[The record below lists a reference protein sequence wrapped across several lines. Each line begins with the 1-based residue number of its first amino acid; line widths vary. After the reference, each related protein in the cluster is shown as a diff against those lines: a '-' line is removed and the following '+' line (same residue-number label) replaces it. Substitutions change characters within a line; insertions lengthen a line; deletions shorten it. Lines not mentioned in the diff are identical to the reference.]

1 MASDEEEERV
11 LEVQLELQLQE
22 QRDSLSSLK
31 EALASDPANA
41 EILAVHEELVSAIRD
56 VEEGLF
62 HLKRAR
68 LLREV
73 DSVVQKSDSAV
84 EDVKVESLDPNDV
97 EAEPLEEQRYSIGSK
112 CRFCHSDGHWY
123 NGQIVGLEGSQL
135 AKISFLTPT
144 TENMLFM
151 SLFKSFI
158 EILIVKLVYGEK
170 LSLNHGMMNVVL
182 DKFGVD
188 CIALSEYAEIGDEEE
203 SDLSSEQSDSSDYEE
218 EDPQGLGFL
227 EITANQRGVQTET
240 SIFAKWGASTS
251 SNSFPKAPNIH
262 ADVVPEI
269 LIVSTLHFL

>member
-31 EALASDPANA
+31 EALASDPANP

-112 CRFCHSDGHWY
+112 CRFRHSDGHWY

-135 AKISFLTPT
+135 AKISFLTLT
-144 TENMLFM
+144 TENMLD
-151 SLFKSFI
+151 
-158 EILIVKLVYGEK
+158 
-170 LSLNHGMMNVVL
+170 N
-182 DKFGVD
+182 
-188 CIALSEYAEIGDEEE
+188 
-203 SDLSSEQSDSSDYEE
+203 
-218 EDPQGLGFL
+218 
-227 EITANQRGVQTET
+227 
-240 SIFAKWGASTS
+240 
-251 SNSFPKAPNIH
+251 
-262 ADVVPEI
+262 
-269 LIVSTLHFL
+269 